1 MRLLHPLL
9 LLSAIPVAVLAIA
22 LARRSGRTGPARR
35 PLLVG
40 LRYASL
46 TLLVLALAQPQIGH
60 GSGGPTTL
68 VIDRSASI
76 GPRAGKAE
84 QAWLRSSAHEDCVAS
99 CRVVQF
105 AGTAKLTS
113 SGSRLL
119 PISAGGQLDGGQT
132 DLESALQ
139 LALANVPTG
148 GQIVA
153 LSDGFQTAGQ
163 ATEAAAEARA
173 RDVRIDV
180 VPLSDDGR
188 PDAGVTRLQ
197 APAALHAGDPL
208 SLEVTVRATVAA
220 TATLSLRQDGVAV
233 GSQPVSLAVGDN
245 PLLLS
250 LTAPA
255 AGSHSYEVS
264 VAMPG
269 DRVAQNNALATTV
282 RVTSE
287 PTVLVA
293 GTGSSIADMLRANG
307 VRVQSIAP
315 TALPTSPGAYSSEDA
330 VVLDDVSASQLGE
343 ARAGALTSA
352 VHSGE
357 VGLLVLGGPHS
368 FSLGEYT
375 KSTLQQALPVSSLV
389 PGNLQQ
395 RHVGLEL
402 ILDRSGSMIEEAG
415 GVPKLEMAQIASKAA
430 SKLLAAN
437 GDELGIVDFDVEPHT
452 LVPVTRVTPGTVLDE
467 IDSRID
473 GLEAEGGTNIYKA
486 LADGAHQIEASNA
499 TDRHIV
505 LITDGVSEAG
515 SYTSLLPELAKDHIT
530 VSTVALGDEADF
542 SLLKAIAKSTGGTY
556 YATDNAGELPRIFAK
571 ETHVSARAVRLHG
584 HIDVTAGASSPIV
597 RSLSGQVLAPLR
609 GNVVTTLKSGA
620 EADLLGQDSGHSP
633 DPVLAQWQ
641 YGIGRVVTWTP
652 GLAPEWAGA
661 WVGRPQV
668 WQDTVRWLER
678 GVGIPALTPSLVP
691 GSATELELDTVQN
704 ANVSLDLAQ
713 LSGVL
718 MASDGARIPLTFTQ
732 TAPSHYVTSVP
743 PLDRGI
749 YSYTVSDGTTTNT
762 GLLAV
767 PYPAEYRL
775 GQPEDTPLG
784 ALAAATGGRV
794 LGAGDPA
801 SLETDWVA
809 LWWWLALAALLCFLA
824 DVILRLTDVGRAPS
838 SPGARRERPAE
849 PSESARET
857 ALAQRAG
864 ELHD

>member
-9 LLSAIPVAVLAIA
+9 LLSAIPVAVLATT
-22 LARRSGRTGPARR
+22 LAMRSRRTDVGRRR
-35 PLLVG
+35 VVAG

-46 TLLVLALAQPQIGH
+46 VLLVLALAQPQIGH

-76 GPRAGKAE
+76 GPRAQKAE
-84 QAWLRSSAHEDCVAS
+84 RAWLGSSAGEDCAGN
-99 CRVVQF
+99 CRVAQF
-105 AGTAKLTS
+105 AGAAKLTAAS
-113 SGSRLL
+113 SGLL
-119 PISAGGQLDGGQT
+119 PIGAGGQLDGGQT

-139 LALANVPTG
+139 LALANAPRG

-153 LSDGFQTAGQ
+153 LSDGFQTTGQ
-163 ATEAAAEARA
+163 ASEVAADARS

-208 SLEVTVRATVAA
+208 SLEVTVSATVVAS
-220 TATLSLRQDGVAV
+220 ATLSLRQDGVAV
-233 GSQPVSLAVGDN
+233 GRQRISLAVGEN

-269 DRVAQNNALATTV
+269 DRVAQDNTLATTV
-282 RVTSE
+282 RVASQ

-293 GTGSSIADMLRANG
+293 GAGSAVVSMLRANG
-307 VRVQSIAP
+307 MRVQTIAP
-315 TALPTSPGAYSSEDA
+315 AALPTSPGAYSAADA
-330 VVLDDVSASQLGE
+330 VVLDDVSAAQLGE
-343 ARAGALTSA
+343 ARANALTSA
-352 VHSGE
+352 VHSGA

-368 FSLGEYT
+368 FSLGEYS

-430 SKLLAAN
+430 SKLLVAN

-452 LVPVTRVTPGTVLDE
+452 LVPVTRVTPGKVLSE

-542 SLLKAIAKSTGGTY
+542 GLLKAIAKSTGGTY

-571 ETHVSARAVRLHG
+571 ETHVSARPVRLHG
-584 HIDVTAGASSPIV
+584 HIDVTAGASSAIV
-597 RSLSGQVLAPLR
+597 RSLSGQVLPPLR
-609 GNVVTTLKSGA
+609 GNVVTTLKAGA

-661 WVGRPQV
+661 WAERPQL

-678 GVGIPALTPSLVP
+678 GVGIPALTPGLVP
-691 GSATELELDTVQN
+691 GSTSELELDTVQN
-704 ANVSLDLAQ
+704 ADVSLDLAH
-713 LSGVL
+713 LSGALV
-718 MASDGARIPLTFTQ
+718 ASDGASIPLSFNQ
-732 TAPSHYVTSVP
+732 TAPSHYVASVP
-743 PLDRGI
+743 ALAQGI
-749 YSYTVSDGTTTNT
+749 YDYTVSDGTTSNT

-767 PYPAEYRL
+767 PYPAEYRQ
-775 GQPEDTPLG
+775 GQPEDTTLG

-794 LGAGDPA
+794 LAAGEEA
-801 SLETDWVA
+801 SLEMDWIA
-809 LWWWLALAALLCFLA
+809 LWWWLALASLLCFLA
-824 DVILRLTDVGRAPS
+824 QVVLRLTDAGGAGGSSSAGLRVRRA
-838 SPGARRERPAE
+838 ER
-849 PSESARET
+849 SESARDPT
-857 ALAQRAG
+857 RS
-864 ELHD
+864 